1 MSIIVYVFCLST
13 VGACRV
19 VVPGDRF
26 MTNRFDRQQLGET
39 DLLARILNVLVAEF
53 GGATAHPWSRT

>member
-1 MSIIVYVFCLST
+1 
-13 VGACRV
+13 
-19 VVPGDRF
+19 

-53 GGATAHPWSRT
+53 GGATAHPSMVKDLISITATS